1 MGQEDSLPVTP
12 RPARPALPRA
22 LMILLGTAVAGITVL
37 VMQQLSWLIAPVFLA
52 FVIVI
57 LVYPIHVWMLRH
69 RVPAALALIVLLLCI
84 YGVIIGVVS
93 IVVLALG
100 RLATILPRYASEASG
115 LLASFTMLLASF
127 GIAAP
132 QAGSITG
139 ALELQRVAGWVTS
152 LLRGVIGFG
161 ANVAL
166 LLSLLLFFGI
176 ESTGAGSRML
186 ALADE
191 RPALGQALR
200 DFARN
205 TRRFLGVTT
214 VFGFITGF
222 ADTLLLLALDIPLAV
237 LWGLLAAV
245 CNYIPYVG
253 FIIGVVPPAL
263 LALLVGDWQL
273 MLVVIVSYIV
283 LNSLFTS
290 LIQPYFVG
298 DAVGISM
305 ALTFVALVFWAW
317 VLGPLGAILA
327 IPLTLLVK
335 GVLIDADPRA
345 GWARA
350 LFGATPKD
358 PGRPRRRLF
367 ARKPTGKAPPPRTAE
382 ISE

>member
-22 LMILLGTAVAGITVL
+22 LMILLGTAVAGISVL

-52 FVIVI
+52 LVMVI
-57 LVYPIHVWMLRH
+57 LVYPVHVWMLRH
-69 RVPAALALIVLLLCI
+69 RVPAAPALIVLLLCV

-115 LLASFTMLLASF
+115 LLASFTMLLASL

-253 FIIGVVPPAL
+253 FIIGVIPPAL

-305 ALTFVALVFWAW
+305 ALTFVALIFWAW

-350 LFGATPKD
+350 LFGATPRNRV
-358 PGRPRRRLF
+358 RPSGRLF
-367 ARKPTGKAPPPRTAE
+367 RMRPTAKASPPTAD

>member
-1 MGQEDSLPVTP
+1 M
-12 RPARPALPRA
+12 
-22 LMILLGTAVAGITVL
+22 
-37 VMQQLSWLIAPVFLA
+37 
-52 FVIVI
+52 
-57 LVYPIHVWMLRH
+57 
-69 RVPAALALIVLLLCI
+69 
-84 YGVIIGVVS
+84 
-93 IVVLALG
+93 
-100 RLATILPRYASEASG
+100 
-115 LLASFTMLLASF
+115 
-127 GIAAP
+127 
-132 QAGSITG
+132 
-139 ALELQRVAGWVTS
+139 TS

-166 LLSLLLFFGI
+166 LLSLLLFLGI
-176 ESTGAGSRML
+176 ESTGAGTRMV
-186 ALADE
+186 ALTHE

-222 ADTLLLLALDIPLAV
+222 ADTLLLLALDIPLAL

-253 FIIGVVPPAL
+253 FIIGLVPPAL

-290 LIQPYFVG
+290 LIQPNFVG
-298 DAVGISM
+298 DAVGISV
-305 ALTFVALVFWAW
+305 ALTFVALIFWAW
-317 VLGPLGAILA
+317 SSARWAILA
-327 IPLTLLVK
+327 IPLALLVK

-350 LFGATPKD
+350 LFGATPRNRV
-358 PGRPRRRLF
+358 RPSGRLF
-367 ARKPTGKAPPPRTAE
+367 RMRPTAKASPPTAD

>member
-12 RPARPALPRA
+12 RPVRPALPRA

-69 RVPAALALIVLLLCI
+69 RVPAAPALIVLLLCI

-127 GIAAP
+127 GISAP

-176 ESTGAGSRML
+176 ESTGVGSRMM
-186 ALADE
+186 ALTEE

-222 ADTLLLLALDIPLAV
+222 ADTLLLLALDIPLAL

-253 FIIGVVPPAL
+253 FIIGLIPPAL

-305 ALTFVALVFWAW
+305 ALTFVALIFWAW

-350 LFGATPKD
+350 LFGAKPKN
-358 PGRPRRRLF
+358 PNRPRRRLF
-367 ARKPTGKAPPPRTAE
+367 TKRPTGKAPPRTAE
-382 ISE
+382 VSE

>member
-1 MGQEDSLPVTP
+1 M
-12 RPARPALPRA
+12 
-22 LMILLGTAVAGITVL
+22 
-37 VMQQLSWLIAPVFLA
+37 
-52 FVIVI
+52 I
-57 LVYPIHVWMLRH
+57 LVYPVYVWMLRH
-69 RVPAALALIVLLLCI
+69 RVPAAPALILLLLCI
-84 YGVIIGVVS
+84 YGVIIGLAS
-93 IVVLALG
+93 IVVLALA
-100 RLATILPRYASEASG
+100 RLATILPRYAFEASG
-115 LLASFTMLLASF
+115 LVASLTALLATF

-132 QAGSITG
+132 QASSITE
-139 ALELQRVAGWVTS
+139 ALDLQRVAGWVTS

-166 LLSLLLFFGI
+166 VLSLLLFLGI

-186 ALADE
+186 ALTQE
-191 RPALGQALR
+191 RPALGQAFR

-214 VFGFITGF
+214 IFGFITGF
-222 ADTLLLLALDIPLAV
+222 ADTLLLLALDIPLAL

-245 CNYIPYVG
+245 SNYIPYVG
-253 FIIGVVPPAL
+253 FIIGVIPPAL

-283 LNSLFTS
+283 INSLFTS

-305 ALTFVALVFWAW
+305 TVTFVALIFWAW

-335 GVLIDADPRA
+335 SVLIDADPRA

-350 LFGATPKD
+350 LFGATPKTK
-358 PGRPRRRLF
+358 RPRRRLF
-367 ARKPTGKAPPPRTAE
+367 PKKPAATAPPRPAE
-382 ISE
+382 VSE